1 MIVVSDST
9 VLIGL
14 AKIGKLDFLR
24 QVFSKISVP
33 EEVFLEVA
41 EKGAGKPGSKSIKD
55 TQWIEVI
62 PIKDKT
68 QVDLLMVSLD
78 KGEAEVL
85 ALAKQLGADL
95 ILADEGKARKSAIM
109 AGYEVM
115 GLLGLFIL
123 AKELG
128 LIDKVRPLI
137 AELSRKKFRVSERV
151 VSETLKRAGE

>member
-1 MIVVSDST
+1 VIVVCDST

-24 QVFSKISVP
+24 QIFSKISVP
-33 EEVFLEVA
+33 KEVFLEVV
-41 EKGAGKPGSKSIKD
+41 EKGAGKPGSDSIKD

-85 ALAKQLGADL
+85 ALAKQLRADL
-95 ILADEGKARKSAIM
+95 ILADEAKARKSAII

-115 GLLGLFIL
+115 GMLGLFIL
-123 AKELG
+123 AKKLG
-128 LIDKVRPLI
+128 LIDEVRPLI
-137 AELSRKKFRVSERV
+137 DELTIKKFRVSDRV
-151 VSETLKRAGE
+151 VSETLKKAGE